1 MHQQEEYSMETRQE
15 CEQRHGGWIYAAREG
30 KTPLV
35 KIGVTA
41 CVEARMKTL
50 RSQFGCPFTLLG
62 AVQVTY
68 RYPWTVEFKVHRLLR
83 AQHIEREWFYLHMDQ
98 QWLESL
104 VRQAKGTCGVV
115 GLDGERLYQR
125 RRVLGLTY
133 GGRLAHRLGSY
144 QRTYSAWNE
153 GISMK
158 CIGIR

>member
-1 MHQQEEYSMETRQE
+1 METRQE

-83 AQHIEREWFYLHMDQ
+83 AGQGHMRSCGSRWGAPLSATARPGANLWGAVSTQAWLLPEDVQCMERGHIDEVHRDTLKRLAKALGVSAD
-98 QWLESL
+98 WL
-104 VRQAKGTCGVV
+104 
-115 GLDGERLYQR
+115 
-125 RRVLGLTY
+125 LGLKD
-133 GGRLAHRLGSY
+133 
-144 QRTYSAWNE
+144 E
-153 GISMK
+153 MESM
-158 CIGIR
+158 RAPAA